1 MVLEAHVT
9 YKSCLL
15 KKLNISIKTGYAD
28 LKNQLQAMLVKNP
41 IIKKL
46 EIREPKKKQ
55 IVF

>member
-9 YKSCLL
+9 YKSRLL